1 MTRYQKLGVLSIR
14 WMAVGLFT
22 TTAIWVLLVIGG
34 TWAMSGMMGQPAR
47 AGGYGMMGGSGF
59 FWGPVA
65 ITLVVGAVLYALA
78 RPIGTA
84 IGSGL
89 ED

>member
-14 WMAVGLFT
+14 WMAIGLFT
-22 TTAIWVLLVIGG
+22 TTAIWVLLVFAGAR
-34 TWAMSGMMGQPAR
+34 AMSGMMGQP
-47 AGGYGMMGGSGF
+47 GGGGSYGMMGTGLL
-59 FWGPVA
+59 WGPIAV
-65 ITLVVGAVLYALA
+65 TLLVGGLLYALA
-78 RPIGTA
+78 RPLGSA